1 MGAVEITLVSFIAVM
16 AGIAGSCMLSFV
28 IKKSSVS
35 EADSAV
41 KSLSSSQ
48 RG

>member
-1 MGAVEITLVSFIAVM
+1 MGAVEITLVGFIAVM
-16 AGIAGSCMLSFV
+16 AGIAGSCMLTFAL
-28 IKKSSVS
+28 KKSGVS
-35 EADSAV
+35 RADSAV

>member
-16 AGIAGSCMLSFV
+16 AGIAGSCILTFV
-28 IKKSSVS
+28 FRKSGTSGAESV
-35 EADSAV
+35 V